1 MRWGPRSR
9 ERGSPP
15 GSTGTTSGAGTPPGI
30 WPCPIES
37 LNLQGGRGRAGRAP
51 LFSVSAFCP
60 HPTLCGT
67 VVDNR
72 AGERNPRHHQKGT
85 TMNLSDLAIHADT
98 LALFAA
104 ASPDGVVEV
113 VDTTIEEVQA
123 PAGTRLAA
131 AQLASGDRVAVEL
144 DTGRRATGTVHTV
157 AGDASSF
164 VLDTATGAAL
174 VAAQNIA
181 AIISLGAAEDV
192 PTTSR

>member
-1 MRWGPRSR
+1 
-9 ERGSPP
+9 
-15 GSTGTTSGAGTPPGI
+15 
-30 WPCPIES
+30 
-37 LNLQGGRGRAGRAP
+37 
-51 LFSVSAFCP
+51 
-60 HPTLCGT
+60 
-67 VVDNR
+67 
-72 AGERNPRHHQKGT
+72 
-85 TMNLSDLAIHADT
+85 MNLSDLAIHADT

-164 VLDTATGAAL
+164 VLDTGAAL

>member
-1 MRWGPRSR
+1 
-9 ERGSPP
+9 
-15 GSTGTTSGAGTPPGI
+15 
-30 WPCPIES
+30 
-37 LNLQGGRGRAGRAP
+37 
-51 LFSVSAFCP
+51 
-60 HPTLCGT
+60 
-67 VVDNR
+67 
-72 AGERNPRHHQKGT
+72 
-85 TMNLSDLAIHADT
+85 MNLSDLAIHADT

>member
-1 MRWGPRSR
+1 M
-9 ERGSPP
+9 
-15 GSTGTTSGAGTPPGI
+15 I
-30 WPCPIES
+30 
-37 LNLQGGRGRAGRAP
+37 AP
-51 LFSVSAFCP
+51 V
-60 HPTLCGT
+60 
-67 VVDNR
+67 
-72 AGERNPRHHQKGT
+72 
-85 TMNLSDLAIHADT
+85 LAIQAGS
-98 LALFAA
+98 LALIAA
-104 ASPDGVVEV
+104 ASPAGLVEV
-113 VDTTIEEVQA
+113 VATPKEGVQA